1 MLKSRKKFLNNPWV
15 KEEFITA
22 IRKIFRI
29 THNILC
35 IKTDGVQ
42 PKDVHR
48 EVLAI
53 NLYFRKL

>member
-22 IRKIFRI
+22 IRKYLES
-29 THNILC
+29 HLNILC

-42 PKDVHR
+42 PKMYT
-48 EVLAI
+48 EK
-53 NLYFRKL
+53 F